1 MDLIFQIVV
10 VLLNIIGDL
19 TGLTYNE
26 INIVVYYIVI
36 PFTWTI
42 LLDKIFKI
50 HYLKL
55 SYGLIV
61 IVSLIVIKDFTLFSD
76 WLFQKSADFLLFFG
90 DYIIASVVI
99 CVFLVVAIYV
109 ILFYFAFFY
118 KKTVALNS

>member
-61 IVSLIVIKDFTLFSD
+61 IVSLIVIRDFSLFSD

-90 DYIIASVVI
+90 DYIIASVVV

-109 ILFYFAFFY
+109 ILFYFAYFY
-118 KKTVALNS
+118 KKPVALHS

>member
-10 VLLNIIGDL
+10 VLLNLIGDL

-36 PFTWTI
+36 PFSWTI

-61 IVSLIVIKDFTLFSD
+61 IVSLIVIKDFSLFSG
-76 WLFQKSADFLLFFG
+76 SGYFG
-90 DYIIASVVI
+90 LS
-99 CVFLVVAIYV
+99 
-109 ILFYFAFFY
+109 
-118 KKTVALNS
+118 